1 MDGWRA
7 SHRRELDNA
16 PDPGEKAG
24 STAMKARN
32 YPEVIGVRYTGWAA
46 LDRDPQS
53 DRVEFVCPHCEA
65 HSDKA
70 ARRARADYRFTD
82 GFLQDLQGEAAT
94 CRVCKKPLRV
104 VPVVMIHDQD
114 EKRRFE
120 SVFMVDELAFSAN

>member
-1 MDGWRA
+1 
-7 SHRRELDNA
+7 
-16 PDPGEKAG
+16 
-24 STAMKARN
+24 MKARN
-32 YPEVIGVRYTGWAA
+32 PEVIGVRYTGWAA
-46 LDRDPQS
+46 LDRDPQA

-94 CRVCKKPLRV
+94 CRVCKKSLRV

-120 SVFMVDELAFSAN
+120 SVFMVDELAFSSN